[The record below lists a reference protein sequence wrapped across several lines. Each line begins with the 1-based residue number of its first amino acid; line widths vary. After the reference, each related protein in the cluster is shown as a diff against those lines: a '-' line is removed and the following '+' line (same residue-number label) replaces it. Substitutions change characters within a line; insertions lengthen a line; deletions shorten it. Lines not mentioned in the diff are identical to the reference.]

1 MNSEAHLFNH
11 EGYGEAFIG
20 MAAHA
25 SNMTQLDRMISE
37 DCFGGGT
44 NQAVLAPHINVKSA
58 CRYHLRPEVLQ
69 RKIQSTFAQA
79 VTLCDCWSIIEATPK
94 MVATFILWI
103 NAKGINAAVTYFE
116 SLAMQLAEIEGLE
129 EDCESLDENPE
140 DSDAPAAEFGY
151 HPIGCEISTTAA
163 CPDCGCINNTA
174 DEFITDDTA
183 EIFCDACDNVFTVH
197 KFIPVASWESVQ
209 PKWYRN
215 LLRGVRIQ
223 RDLDELKD
231 TGKRVF
237 DNKNLNHG
245 QSGVFWY
252 EYHKTEAKLMDA
264 IGRYLSVTARNLLKS
279 IATSDHVS
287 SLGCLLFKIQDG
299 TTQLNNP
306 PSKYEWTIIWAAYKD
321 RKKDL
326 KVAAATTH

>member
-37 DCFGGGT
+37 DCFGGGI

-58 CRYHLRPEVLQ
+58 CRYHLRPEILQ

-174 DEFITDDTA
+174 DEFETDDTA
-183 EIFCDACDNVFTVH
+183 EIYCDACDNVFTVH

-209 PKWYRN
+209 PKWYRDLLDKVRHQKN
-215 LLRGVRIQ
+215 LDR
-223 RDLDELKD
+223 LKA
-231 TGKRVF
+231 TGKLVF
-237 DNKNLNHG
+237 DNNMLDHG

-252 EYHKTEAKLMDA
+252 EYHKAEAKLMDDVKSN
-264 IGRYLSVTARNLLKS
+264 LSDSAKQLLNQIAKANGNLG
-279 IATSDHVS
+279 
-287 SLGCLLFKIQDG
+287 SLGSLLFKIQDG
-299 TTQLNNP
+299 TVKTENQ
-306 PSKYEWTIIWAAYKD
+306 PSKYEWNIIWAAYKV
-321 RKKDL
+321 RK
-326 KVAAATTH
+326 AAAVTTH

>member
-37 DCFGGGT
+37 DCFGGGI

-103 NAKGINAAVTYFE
+103 NAKGIHAAVTYFE

-174 DEFITDDTA
+174 DEFETDDTA
-183 EIFCDACDNVFTVH
+183 EIFCDACDNIFTVH

-215 LLRGVRIQ
+215 LLRVVRIPK
-223 RDLDELKD
+223 DLDDLKA

-245 QSGVFWY
+245 QAGVFWY

>member
-44 NQAVLAPHINVKSA
+44 GQAVLAPHINVKSA
-58 CRYHLRPEVLQ
+58 CRYDLRPEILQ

-103 NAKGINAAVTYFE
+103 NAKGINAAVIYFE

-174 DEFITDDTA
+174 DEFETDDTA

-209 PKWYRN
+209 PKWYRD
-215 LLRGVRIQ
+215 LLDKVRHQ
-223 RDLDELKD
+223 KDLDRLKA
-231 TGKRVF
+231 TGKLVF
-237 DNKNLNHG
+237 DNNMLDHG
-245 QSGVFWY
+245 QAGVFWY
-252 EYHKTEAKLMDA
+252 EYHKAEARLMAD
-264 IGRYLSVTARNLLKS
+264 IGRNLSVTAKNLLKS